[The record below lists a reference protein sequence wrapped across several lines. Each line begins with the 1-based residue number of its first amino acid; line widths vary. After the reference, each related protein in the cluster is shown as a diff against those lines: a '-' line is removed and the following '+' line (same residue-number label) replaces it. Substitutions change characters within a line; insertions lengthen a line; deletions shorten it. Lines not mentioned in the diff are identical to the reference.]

1 MAGINQVTH
10 HKSLSTE
17 KLSLT
22 IPEKSKGRYV
32 SYLSQ
37 RGSSPKIAAPLYV
50 QTPVLT
56 LSKVS
61 EESLEFTTGSANPF
75 VDNLHKLDGFVLDT
89 VAKRTVE
96 FFSGKRFSR
105 EWIASRYESRVQNAT
120 TGSASSAVTLNLSLP
135 PQTKDLLIKDQRG
148 ADRTLADLKPGMK
161 CISVVHFPG
170 VSFTKA
176 SIRADFVTVQMK
188 VYIEDTIPWSILD
201 NDSEEDVTDRYA
213 PEEDEAT
220 IDDDEV
226 DAEVSALRLAT
237 LDIKAP
243 HECDSSFVPNDP
255 EKNDDGADLF

>member
-1 MAGINQVTH
+1 MSGNTVIN
-10 HKSLSTE
+10 HKSLSTD

-22 IPEKSKGRYV
+22 IPEKNRGRYV

-37 RGSSPKIAAPLYV
+37 QGTNPRVPAPLYV
-50 QTPVLT
+50 QTPILT
-56 LSKVS
+56 LAKIN
-61 EESLEFTTGSANPF
+61 EDSLEFVTGQSNPF
-75 VDNLHKLDGFVLDT
+75 IENLNKLDTFVTDT

-105 EWIASRYESRVQNAT
+105 EWIASRYESRVQSV
-120 TGSASSAVTLNLSLP
+120 SAKSDAVHLNISIP
-135 PQTKDLLIKDQRG
+135 HQKKELLIKDQRG
-148 ADRTLADLKPGMK
+148 ADRTLADLRPGMK
-161 CISVVHFPG
+161 CISIVHFPG

-176 SIRADFVTVQMK
+176 SIRADLVAVQMK
-188 VYIEDTIPWSILD
+188 MYVEDSIPWSILD
-201 NDSEEDVTDRYA
+201 CDSEEDVTDQYA

-243 HECDSSFVPNDP
+243 NEGDSAFVSNDP
-255 EKNDDGADLF
+255 DKNDDGDDLF